1 MHDKI
6 NNYTR
11 SAPAIEKLKRARVVK
26 FNGGHAAFLE
36 QPRQFI
42 MEFDRFVAQLNAS
55 AAPGDER
62 SFGGLASRA

>member
-1 MHDKI
+1 
-6 NNYTR
+6 
-11 SAPAIEKLKRARVVK
+11 VK